1 MKKLTRTTSENP
13 HFQELIVHLDRLL
26 KIADG
31 DWSEFFSQYNK
42 TDNINHVV
50 IYYDGDKAIGC
61 GAFKEYQW
69 GTAEIKRMYVIPEY
83 RGKGIAGLILEE
95 LELWAKSLEY
105 DECILE
111 TSINLNSAIAL
122 YIRSGYRPTKN
133 YGQYKDIE
141 NSLCFSKFLK

>member
-1 MKKLTRTTSENP
+1 MKTLTRTTSANAD
-13 HFQELIVHLDRLL
+13 FQELVVHLDRLL

-31 DWSEFFSQYNK
+31 DWSNFYSQYNK
-42 TDNINHVV
+42 IDNINHVV
-50 IYYDGDKAIGC
+50 VYYDNDKAIGC

-69 GTAEIKRMYVIPEY
+69 GKAEIKRMYVLPEY

-111 TSINLNSAIAL
+111 TGLNLNSAIAL
-122 YIRSGYRPTKN
+122 YIRSGYRPTAN
-133 YGQYKDIE
+133 YGQYKDLE